1 MRLNSLIFL
10 ALGVAACSDR
20 PIGPNP
26 DLTVN
31 ASLSAVTLAYDCASA
46 QKDAPAPG
54 QGACL
59 APGDSCGTLC
69 QQSNMQLSLSA
80 VGAGVATI
88 EVQSVRILDE
98 KSGTMLDEV
107 ESRDAQRWNPPK
119 YEQWD
124 HKLPASAT
132 LTVSYKLSAPDWG
145 TIENGGARLSGSGKT
160 YRVEVILLVDGV
172 PRTLR
177 LDGVAKEPEVAT

>member
-1 MRLNSLIFL
+1 MRLTSL
-10 ALGVAACSDR
+10 ALVLGLAACSDR

-31 ASLSAVTLAYDCASA
+31 AALSAVTLAYDCASGSGFG
-46 QKDAPAPG
+46 APAPG
-54 QGACL
+54 DCAQETC
-59 APGDSCGTLC
+59 PGLC
-69 QQSNMQLSLSA
+69 QQSNMQLALSA
-80 VGAGVATI
+80 IGAGVATI

-98 KSGTMLDEV
+98 KTSNMLDEV

-119 YEQWD
+119 YEKWD
-124 HKLPASAT
+124 QRLAASTT

-145 TIENGGARLSGSGKT
+145 KIEGTSARGAGFAKT

-177 LDGVAKEPEVAT
+177 LDGVSKEPEVAT